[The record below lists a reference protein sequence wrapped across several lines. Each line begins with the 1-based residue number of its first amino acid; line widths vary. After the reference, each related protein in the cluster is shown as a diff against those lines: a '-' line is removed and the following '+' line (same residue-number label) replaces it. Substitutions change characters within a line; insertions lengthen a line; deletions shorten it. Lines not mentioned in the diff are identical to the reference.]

1 MGVNATPRVASASPY
16 TGVIALEG
24 SPWGTNFA
32 VNRSIVRVDGLG
44 AVERDPPARQIQ
56 PFGLLRPDAPH
67 AQLVGE
73 VRPAGER
80 PPMPVD
86 RFQPARGAGEEVQRG
101 HEHQRKTVVQAPHP
115 RPDQPHVVVERQPAH
130 EHVARGRAQRGGHG
144 PQRGEHVAVAEHHAL
159 GAAGAAGGVLKK
171 RGRGLVEGRALPQP
185 AVPVEPGHVEHR
197 IEPWNLR
204 GQQPRDPE
212 GGGEGDE
219 GPGPG
224 VREDARVTPCMV
236 FELARPRRRVD
247 RHRDRSGHLHREE
260 GREVVEAGGQ
270 HQRRG
275 LARREPPVGE
285 AGGDVLGALHQRGER
300 DPRRLTLQCTG
311 RSV

>member
-1 MGVNATPRVASASPY
+1 
-16 TGVIALEG
+16 
-24 SPWGTNFA
+24 
-32 VNRSIVRVDGLG
+32 
-44 AVERDPPARQIQ
+44 
-56 PFGLLRPDAPH
+56 
-67 AQLVGE
+67 
-73 VRPAGER
+73 
-80 PPMPVD
+80 MPVD

-101 HEHQRKTVVQAPHP
+101 HEHQREAVVQAPHP

-236 FELARPRRRVD
+236 FELARPRGRVD
-247 RHRDRSGHLHREE
+247 RHRESPRPSAPR
-260 GREVVEAGGQ
+260 GRPRGSRGRWAASAPRTGPARAPGWRG
-270 HQRRG
+270 RRRC
-275 LARREPPVGE
+275 ARRAPPV
-285 AGGDVLGALHQRGER
+285 
-300 DPRRLTLQCTG
+300 RRT
-311 RSV
+311 